1 MPRIPPAPLI
11 GLFAGCSVVLGLLVA
26 RGFVLREHS
35 RIMLGALAVGWL
47 VGCAWTLATAAEQ
60 NGGWRRLGAA
70 GTVLILVA
78 TLAAAVAPVLIL
90 MFWTAR

>member
-1 MPRIPPAPLI
+1 MARIPLAPLI

-47 VGCAWTLATAAEQ
+47 VDCA
-60 NGGWRRLGAA
+60 
-70 GTVLILVA
+70 
-78 TLAAAVAPVLIL
+78 
-90 MFWTAR
+90 

>member
-1 MPRIPPAPLI
+1 MPRIPLAPLV

-47 VGCAWTLATAAEQ
+47 VGYAWTLATAAEQ
-60 NGGWRRLGAA
+60 NGGWLRIGAV

-78 TLAAAVAPVLIL
+78 TLAAAFAPVLIL